1 MAYNLIQ
8 NFTTVN
14 YSKGNSG
21 RKYIVLHYTG
31 NRDDKSQSNGN
42 YFKSVYRGASAHY
55 FVDEH
60 DVVQVVRDED
70 TSWAVGVNYGKNNL
84 FNTVKN
90 RNSISIEMC
99 SNGGKIAD
107 ETYKN
112 TVELTRY
119 LMKKYRIPANNV
131 VRHWDVCSKAC
142 PGWNGWGAN
151 GCNASIWNQFKKDI
165 ANGTVSTP
173 NVVSSSSS
181 TANKS
186 TSSSTLLKVGSRG
199 AAVQDVQK
207 KLVALGYNV
216 GSTGADGIFGN
227 ATKNAV
233 IMFQKSVGISQ
244 DGIVGSVTLAKLNEA
259 YNNRNKGQSITS
271 TTSYVGKDYVRKA
284 QVHMNNFAGAGLATD
299 GLWGANSRKGLVKCL
314 QRALNKDYKLRLGE
328 DGIRGNATNNA
339 LGTHYVKRGETQY
352 LVTFV
357 EIGLMA
363 LGYYN
368 SSVEAPGVFGGGL
381 ETAVRNFQK
390 TNGLICDGICGRN
403 SILKILSALGC

>member
-1 MAYNLIQ
+1 MVSITKNI
-8 NFTTVN
+8 TTVN
-14 YSKGNSG
+14 RTKGVNTK
-21 RKYIVLHYTG
+21 KYIVIHYTG
-31 NRDDKSQSNGN
+31 NRTDSALANAN
-42 YFKSVYRGASAHY
+42 YFKSVNRGASAHY
-55 FVDEH
+55 FVDKTSIYQC
-60 DVVQVVRDED
+60 VED
-70 TSWAVGVNYGKNNL
+70 NDAAWAVGVNYGKNNL

-99 SNGGKIAD
+99 SNGGKIAN

-119 LMKKYRIPANNV
+119 LMKKYGIPASHV

-151 GCNASIWNQFKKDI
+151 GCDASIWNQFKKDI

-181 TANKS
+181 IVNKS
-186 TSSSTLLKVGSRG
+186 TSSSVLKVGSRG

-227 ATKNAV
+227 DTKNAV
-233 IMFQKSVGISQ
+233 IKFQGSVRISK

-259 YNNRNKGQSITS
+259 YSNRNKGQSVTS
-271 TTSYVGKDYVRKA
+271 TTSYTGKDYVRKA

-314 QRALNKDYKLRLGE
+314 QRALNKDYGAKLDE
-328 DGIRGNATNNA
+328 DGILGSGTNGA
-339 LGTHYVKRGETQY
+339 LGNHYVKSGETQY
-352 LVTFV
+352 MVTACQILLLIRGFNPNGV
-357 EIGLMA
+357 E
-363 LGYYN
+363 Y
-368 SSVEAPGVFGGGL
+368 PGTFGSGCL
-381 ETAVRNFQK
+381 AAVKKFQ
-390 TNGLICDGICGRN
+390 TNMKLPVTGICN
-403 SILKILSALGC
+403 AATFIKLAK

>member
-1 MAYNLIQ
+1 MVSITRNI
-8 NFTTVN
+8 TTVN
-14 YSKGNSG
+14 RTKGVNTK
-21 RKYIVLHYTG
+21 KYIVIHYTG
-31 NRDDKSQSNGN
+31 NKTDGALANAN
-42 YFKSVYRGASAHY
+42 YFKSVNRGASAHY
-55 FVDEH
+55 FVDKTSIYQC
-60 DVVQVVRDED
+60 VED
-70 TSWAVGVNYGKNNL
+70 NDAAWAVGVNYGKNNL

-99 SNGGKIAD
+99 SNGGKIAN

-119 LMKKYRIPANNV
+119 LMKKYGIPANHV

-151 GCNASIWNQFKKDI
+151 GCDASIWNQFKKDI

-173 NVVSSSSS
+173 TVVNSGS
-181 TANKS
+181 TSNTS
-186 TSSSTLLKVGSRG
+186 TSSSSVLKVGNRG

-207 KLVALGYNV
+207 MLVALGYNV

-227 ATKNAV
+227 STKNAV
-233 IMFQKSVGISQ
+233 IKFQGSVGISK
-244 DGIVGSVTLAKLNEA
+244 DGIVGSQTLTKLNEA
-259 YNNRNKGQSITS
+259 YNNRNKGQSVTS

-284 QVHMNNFAGAGLATD
+284 QVHISNFTGTAISSD
-299 GLWGANSRKGLVKCL
+299 GIIGTETRKGIVKCL
-314 QRALNKDYKLRLGE
+314 QRSLNLDYKSGLAV
-328 DGIRGNATNNA
+328 DGCRGNATNVA
-339 LGTHYVKRGETQY
+339 LGNHYVKRAETQY

-363 LGYYN
+363 LNYYN
-368 SSVEAPGVFGGGL
+368 GSVESPGVFGGGL

-390 TNGLICDGICGRN
+390 ANGLVCDGIAGKGT
-403 SILKILSALGC
+403 ILKILACLGC

>member
-42 YFKSVYRGASAHY
+42 YFKSVNRGASAHY
-55 FVDEH
+55 FVDEN

-99 SNGGKIAD
+99 SNGGKIAN

-119 LMKKYRIPANNV
+119 LMKKYGIPASHV

-151 GCNASIWNQFKKDI
+151 GCDASIWNQFKKDI
-165 ANGTVSTP
+165 ASGTVSTP
-173 NVVSSSSS
+173 NVVNSGS
-181 TANKS
+181 TTNTS
-186 TSSSTLLKVGSRG
+186 TSSSVLKVGSRG
-199 AAVQDVQK
+199 SAVQDVQK
-207 KLVALGYNV
+207 KLVALGYNI
-216 GSTGADGIFGN
+216 GSSGADGVFGN
-227 ATKNAV
+227 DTKNAV
-233 IMFQKSVGISQ
+233 IKFQKNSKIDA
-244 DGIVGSVTLAKLNEA
+244 DGIVGSRTLAKLNEA
-259 YNNRNKGQSITS
+259 YKNRNKGQSTTT
-271 TTSYVGKDYVRKA
+271 TTSYAGKDYVRKA
-284 QVHMNNFAGAGLATD
+284 QVHISNFIGTAISSD
-299 GLWGANSRKGLVKCL
+299 GIIGTETRKGIVKCF
-314 QRALNKDYKLRLGE
+314 QRALNLDYKAGITVDGVFGSASKKTLGS
-328 DGIRGNATNNA
+328 
-339 LGTHYVKRGETQY
+339 HYVKRGETQY
-352 LVTFV
+352 LVTAV

-363 LGYYN
+363 LNYYN
-368 SSVEAPGVFGGGL
+368 GSVESPGVFGGGL

-390 TNGLICDGICGRN
+390 ASGLVCDGIAGKGT
-403 SILKILSALGC
+403 ILKILATLGC

>member
-1 MAYNLIQ
+1 MVSITRNI
-8 NFTTVN
+8 TTVN
-14 YSKGNSG
+14 RTKGVNTK
-21 RKYIVLHYTG
+21 KYIVIHYTG
-31 NRDDKSQSNGN
+31 NKTDGALANAN
-42 YFKSVYRGASAHY
+42 YFKSVNRGASAHY
-55 FVDEH
+55 FVDKTSIYQC
-60 DVVQVVRDED
+60 VED
-70 TSWAVGVNYGKNNL
+70 NDAAWAVGVNYGKNNL

-99 SNGGKIAD
+99 SNGGKIAN

-119 LMKKYRIPANNV
+119 LMKKYGIPANHV

-151 GCNASIWNQFKKDI
+151 GCDASIWNQFKKDI

-173 NVVSSSSS
+173 TVVNSGS
-181 TANKS
+181 TSNTS
-186 TSSSTLLKVGSRG
+186 TSSSSVLKVGNRG

-227 ATKNAV
+227 STKNAV
-233 IMFQKSVGISQ
+233 IKFQGSVGISK
-244 DGIVGSVTLAKLNEA
+244 DGIVGSQTLTKLNEA
-259 YNNRNKGQSITS
+259 YNNRNKGQSVTS

-284 QVHMNNFAGAGLATD
+284 QVHISNFTGTAISSD
-299 GLWGANSRKGLVKCL
+299 GIIGTETRKGIVKCL
-314 QRALNKDYKLRLGE
+314 QRSLNLDYKSGLAV
-328 DGIRGNATNNA
+328 DGCRGNATNVA
-339 LGTHYVKRGETQY
+339 LGNHYVKRAETQY

-363 LGYYN
+363 LNYYN
-368 SSVEAPGVFGGGL
+368 GSVESPGVFGGGL

-390 TNGLICDGICGRN
+390 ANGLVCDGIAGKGT
-403 SILKILSALGC
+403 ILKILACLGC